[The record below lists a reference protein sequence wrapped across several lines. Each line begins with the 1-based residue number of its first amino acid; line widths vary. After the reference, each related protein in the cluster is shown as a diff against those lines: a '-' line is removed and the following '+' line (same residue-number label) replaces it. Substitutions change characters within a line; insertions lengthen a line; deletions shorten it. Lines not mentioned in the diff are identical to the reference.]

1 MKDTSSYVYYVEEFG
16 GNTIPK
22 ERFDYVMRM
31 AEMYLHM
38 FTFEQLRGQPY
49 DNIVKNCLCDMAET
63 IYKVEK
69 QSNEKVKKSENNDG
83 YSVSYVTEITDGQN
97 PQEVLRKKLYGI
109 TECYLMNTGLLYLGV
124 E

>member
-1 MKDTSSYVYYVEEFG
+1 MQEVIYNYYTDHYGGRVIPENEFSYV
-16 GNTIPK
+16 IK
-22 ERFDYVMRM
+22 K
-31 AEMYLHM
+31 AEIYLHM
-38 FTFEQLRGQPY
+38 FTFDQLEGHPY

-69 QSNEKVKKSENNDG
+69 
-83 YSVSYVTEITDGQN
+83 
-97 PQEVLRKKLYGI
+97 LYGI